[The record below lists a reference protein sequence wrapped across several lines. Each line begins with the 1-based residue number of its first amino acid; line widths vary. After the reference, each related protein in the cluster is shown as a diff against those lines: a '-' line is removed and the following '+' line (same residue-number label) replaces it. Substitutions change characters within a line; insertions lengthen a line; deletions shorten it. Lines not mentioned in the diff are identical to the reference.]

1 MQISELMTETPATVT
16 RDSSLQEAAEKM
28 RDNDCGAL
36 PVVGNKDGRRPIGII
51 TDRDITVRVVA
62 EGKNPLDQRVENAM
76 TESTVTVT
84 RDSSDEEAERLMKE
98 NKIRRLVVVGDDG
111 SVVGMVSQADIARRE
126 PEEETGEVV
135 SEVSEPSGK
144 ASRPAED

>member
-1 MQISELMTETPATVT
+1 MQISKLMTETPATVT

-126 PEEETGEVV
+126 PEKETGEVV